1 MFYFP
6 GDASVSKLACLLA
19 CTVLIAQPVWAALPF
34 TTATVNYQM
43 TDTGYSTEATVEA
56 VKQSTVAAQV
66 SGRVAAVNFD
76 AGDYVKA
83 GSVIVR
89 LSAQELSSAA
99 TGSQAQVAQATATLE
114 NARANYERQQQ
125 LFQQK
130 FISQAALDRATAEY
144 RSAEAAARAARAGA
158 GQTAAVSGYTVIT
171 APFSGIVA
179 ARHVEVGETVTP
191 GKPLMT
197 GFDPKDMRVLAN
209 IPQYK
214 LAEIKAAPRVA
225 VEIPSLNKWITA
237 TGITV
242 LPSADVATHTVKV
255 RIELPTDVEGVI
267 PGMFA
272 RAHFSMASARKLT
285 IPLSA
290 VVRRSEIT
298 AVYVVNQGRVSLRQ
312 VRLGTPNAREQVEVL
327 AGLNPGD
334 VIALEPV
341 KAGIYA
347 KSAANQPAK

>member
-1 MFYFP
+1 MLNP
-6 GDASVSKLACLLA
+6 VRLLA
-19 CTVLIAQPVWAALPF
+19 CAALVSHAAWAAVPF
-34 TTATVNYQM
+34 ATATVDYRA

-66 SGRVAAVNFD
+66 AGRVAAVNFD

-83 GSVIVR
+83 GTVIVR
-89 LSAQELSSAA
+89 LSAQELSSAVA
-99 TGSQAQVAQATATLE
+99 GSQAQVAQATATLA

-130 FISQAALDRATAEY
+130 FISQAALDRATAEF
-144 RSAEAAARAARAGA
+144 RAAEAAARAARAGA
-158 GQTAAVSGYTVIT
+158 GQSAAVSGYTVVT
-171 APFSGIVA
+171 APFSGVVA
-179 ARHVEVGETVTP
+179 ARLVEVGETVTP

-197 GFDPKDMRVLAN
+197 GFDPKDMRVVAT

-214 LAEIKAAPRVA
+214 LAAVKAAPRVA
-225 VEIPSLNKWITA
+225 VEIPSLNKWIDA
-237 TGITV
+237 AGVTV

-255 RIELPTDVEGVI
+255 RIDLPVNLEGVI

-272 RAHFSMASARKLT
+272 RAHFSMGSARKLT

-298 AVYVVNQGRVSLRQ
+298 AVYVVNQGRTSLRQ
-312 VRLGTPNAREQVEVL
+312 VRLGTPNARGQVEVL

-347 KSAANQPAK
+347 KSAANRPAQ

>member
-1 MFYFP
+1 VLNP
-6 GDASVSKLACLLA
+6 ARLLA
-19 CTVLIAQPVWAALPF
+19 CIMLLPSSAWAALPF
-34 TTATVNYQM
+34 AIAPVKYQVA
-43 TDTGYSTEATVEA
+43 DTGYTTEAAVEA

-89 LSAQELSSAA
+89 LSAQELGAA
-99 TGSQAQVAQATATLE
+99 VAGSQAQVAQAAANLA

-144 RSAEAAARAARAGA
+144 RAAEAAARAARAGV
-158 GQTAAVSGYTVIT
+158 GQSAAMSSYTVIT
-171 APFSGIVA
+171 APFSGVVS
-179 ARHVEVGETVTP
+179 ARHVEIGETVAP

-197 GFDPKDMRVLAN
+197 GFDPKDMRVVAN

-214 LAEIKAAPRVA
+214 LAEVKAAPRVA
-225 VEIPSLNKWITA
+225 VEIPSLDKWIDA
-237 TGITV
+237 TGVTV

-255 RIELPTDVEGVI
+255 RIDLPTDLEGVI

-272 RAHFSMASARKLT
+272 RAHFSVGSARKLS
-285 IPLSA
+285 IPASA

-298 AVYVVNQGRVSLRQ
+298 AVYVVKNDRVSLRQ
-312 VRLGTPNAREQVEVL
+312 VRLGTPNARGQVEVL

-347 KSAANQPAK
+347 RRAPAESAGK

>member
-1 MFYFP
+1 MLNP
-6 GDASVSKLACLLA
+6 IRLLACLILA
-19 CTVLIAQPVWAALPF
+19 SQPAWAALPF
-34 TTATVNYQM
+34 AVAPVKYQVA
-43 TDTGYSTEATVEA
+43 DTGYSTEATVEA

-66 SGRVAAVNFD
+66 AGRVSAVNFD

-89 LSAQELSSAA
+89 LTAQELSSAV
-99 TGSQAQVAQATATLE
+99 TGSQAQVAQADAALA

-130 FISQAALDRATAEY
+130 FISQAALDRATAEF
-144 RSAEAAARAARAGA
+144 RSAEAAARAARAGV
-158 GQTAAVSGYTVIT
+158 GQAAAVSGYTVIT
-171 APFSGIVA
+171 APFSGVVA
-179 ARHVEVGETVTP
+179 ARHVEVGETVAP

-197 GFDPKDMRVLAN
+197 GFDPKDMRVIAN

-214 LAEIKAAPRVA
+214 LEEVKAAPRVA
-225 VEIPSLNKWITA
+225 VEIPSLNQWIEA

-242 LPSADVATHTVKV
+242 LPSADAATHTVKA
-255 RIELPTDVEGVI
+255 RIDLPTNLEGVI

-272 RAHFSMASARKLT
+272 RAHFSLGSARKLT
-285 IPLSA
+285 IPSSA

-298 AVYVVNQGRVSLRQ
+298 AVYVVNQDKVSLRQ
-312 VRLGTPNAREQVEVL
+312 VRLGTPDGRGRVEVL

-334 VIALEPV
+334 IIALEPV

-347 KSAANQPAK
+347 KSAANQSAR